1 MHTSVSKTEES
12 ASHAL
17 SPRLLPFVG
26 RQKQADLVT
35 DFLQSTIAGDTAG
48 LLWLQG
54 EAGVGKSRFLDH
66 IQHELSREENLV
78 LYVRIYPD
86 SASSVVM
93 AFGSAIA
100 ANPQLRG
107 LLPSRPIRSLSDLTA
122 ALQRASRLRPTLLIV
137 DDIHLLDHDSAAEL
151 VDLIDAL
158 SNEPIG
164 IICSARPGATPAF
177 RALYRFR
184 MRQVDIGPLG
194 YEEVREVIR
203 QCYGENFTDDVTLAR
218 VYEATHGIPLIIRA
232 AMTDCLHRNSDSIL
246 YLEPT
251 VAPPPGF
258 HAKAR
263 FATEA
268 LVSCLIVELN
278 NEEQVAASNLAVLG
292 EVFSR
297 KTAELLLGKDRE
309 LIDRLLEHGIL
320 TPALGQPQPLLPQE
334 DGAAESDEIMAFSHT
349 LLHEHLTAAP
359 GFPLEALLDTIEKGG
374 ALYSIH
380 PLLRI
385 ADASIKTTE
394 RTLRILVTYVDSLAD
409 SINRLLATPAY
420 NAAVSLFE
428 RHTKELKEETRLD
441 FRLALLRLRLQITSH
456 IPQHPEFEGTLS
468 DLMQETEAPTTEL
481 LAAHRLAALEFS
493 TYRPEGPLEKHLG
506 SCLDEAETLLETFPM
521 LVSEPRY
528 LRLIG
533 TIAGATRSSPSSEV
547 LNRVRRQL
555 EHILETELIDQET
568 RRLALIWVA
577 APILSIFTTP
587 EDLDDRRELASRIEE
602 EFGRT
607 PKQGRLL
614 SLWPQYLEASGE
626 MTRARMTLENHIISP
641 FKGYNLPEEL
651 ALRMLALSADAA
663 LGQPLR
669 KIERTASDILEETS
683 ELFPGPQGEQT
694 RELVR
699 SSVSAYL
706 LLIGVLRGSP
716 GWGRRV
722 VTLLAGEGKESEAD
736 YYLPF
741 EQAAV
746 NGDFERLKVLYESGG
761 VPETYRPLV
770 FSLVHD
776 GEQDSAA
783 IGAIRHALHDPIFRR
798 QDILRLHV
806 TIGLSYLGVAIGRL
820 SPRGMKEEIRP
831 ALKKGMEW
839 CATHSLPGY
848 LDALLGV
855 DRAILRKK
863 ERQEWLDTLAELQ
876 SEIAVLPVYYSYT
889 EEEIDNR
896 TPLSMIG
903 KIGYR
908 DGDGVMQRISGS
920 RARHVLGLLT
930 AQELTRRR
938 YTLEEFRLLAT
949 GMEESEEGANYLRI
963 ILSRLRRTLG
973 HEAIL
978 NTPKEAPR
986 LNLEQVRV
994 DAIEA
999 DRLFRQ
1005 GSASV
1010 RAGEPREAFDV
1021 IQKALQIAGGHT
1033 LLPTLYDEI
1042 FEDARREF
1050 EITMRSASLALLE
1063 LLQEEEDDEQAIRLL
1078 RLAAQAMPS
1087 DEEVCEMLADQLRLV
1102 GRHVEAW
1109 SSDTGSYDRNVAPRA

>member
-1 MHTSVSKTEES
+1 MHTSVSNREES
-12 ASHAL
+12 TSHAL

-35 DFLQSTIAGDTAG
+35 DFLQSTIAGDKAG

-66 IQHELSREENLV
+66 IQRELSQDENLV

-100 ANPQLRG
+100 ANAQLQG
-107 LLPSRPIRSLSDLTA
+107 LLPNRPIRTLSDLTA

-137 DDIHLLDHDSAAEL
+137 DDIHLLDQDSAAEL

-164 IICSARPGATPAF
+164 IICSARPGATPAY

-251 VAPPPGF
+251 IAPPPGF

-268 LVSCLIVELN
+268 LVSCLIVELDGR
-278 NEEQVAASNLAVLG
+278 EQMAASNLAVLG

-297 KTAELLLGKDRE
+297 KTAEALLGEEKDLLL
-309 LIDRLLEHGIL
+309 RLLEHGII
-320 TPALGQPQPLLPQE
+320 TPALGQPQPLLPQ
-334 DGAAESDEIMAFSHT
+334 DEKGDDDEVMAFSHT
-349 LLHEHLTAAP
+349 LLHEHLTSAP
-359 GFPLEALLDTIEKGG
+359 GFPIEALLETIGG
-374 ALYSIH
+374 GAALYSIH

-385 ADASIKTTE
+385 ADASVVNT
-394 RTLRILVTYVDSLAD
+394 RQTLKILIAYVESLAD

-428 RHTKELKEETRLD
+428 RNAKALEEEIRLD

-456 IPQHPEFEGTLS
+456 IPQHPEFEGTLG

-493 TYRPEGPLEKHLG
+493 TYRPEGPLEQHLG
-506 SCLDEAETLLETFPM
+506 LCLDEAETLLETFPM
-521 LVSEPRY
+521 LVNEPRY

-533 TIAGATRSSPSSEV
+533 TIASATRSSPSSEV
-547 LNRVRRQL
+547 LERVRRQL
-555 EHILETELIDQET
+555 DHILETELVDAET

-587 EDLDDRRELASRIEE
+587 EDLDDRRELAARIEE

-626 MTRARMTLENHIISP
+626 MTRARMTLENHIVSP

-669 KIERTASDILEETS
+669 KIERTAFDILEETS
-683 ELFPGPQGEQT
+683 ELFPGPEGEQT
-694 RELVR
+694 RDLVR

-746 NGDFERLKVLYESGG
+746 NGDFEHLKVLYESGG
-761 VPETYRPLV
+761 VPEIYRPLI
-770 FSLVHD
+770 FALVHD

-783 IGAIRHALHDPIFRR
+783 VGAIRHALNDPIFRR

-806 TIGLSYLGVAIGRL
+806 TIGLAYLGVAIGRL
-820 SPRGMKEEIRP
+820 SPRCMKEEIRP

-908 DGDGVMQRISGS
+908 DSDGVMQRISGA

-930 AQELTRRR
+930 AQELTHRRF
-938 YTLEEFRLLAT
+938 TLEEFRTLAT

-973 HEAIL
+973 NEAIL

-986 LNLEQVRV
+986 LNLEQIRV

-999 DRLFRQ
+999 DRLLRK
-1005 GSASV
+1005 GASAV
-1010 RAGEPREAFDV
+1010 RAEEPREAFDSV
-1021 IQKALQIAGGHT
+1021 QKALQIAGGHT
-1033 LLPTLYDEI
+1033 LLPTLYDDV

-1050 EITMRSASLALLE
+1050 EITMRTTSLALLE
-1063 LLQEEEDDEQAIRLL
+1063 LLQQEEDDEQAIRLL

-1109 SSDTGSYDRNVAPRA
+1109 SSNRATAESSSAEQRA